1 MIKAV
6 VNKRVTLTADVGSV
20 VYISEGQ
27 FAALQGKVES
37 YKEEAKAVEEVIE
50 ESKKEVIE
58 ESKQEVIEKPKQE
71 SKKPTSKKTSSKGK
85 KG

>member
-6 VNKRVTLTADVGSV
+6 VTKRVALTADVGSV

-27 FAALQGKVES
+27 FAALQGKVEP
-37 YKEEAKAVEEVIE
+37 YKEEAKAVEEVKE
-50 ESKKEVIE
+50 EIKEDPR
-58 ESKQEVIEKPKQE
+58 QEPEKPAA
-71 SKKPTSKKTSSKGK
+71 KKTSKGK

>member
-6 VNKRVTLTADVGSV
+6 VTKRVALTADVGSV

-27 FAALQGKVES
+27 FAALQGKVEP
-37 YKEEAKAVEEVIE
+37 YKEEAKAVEEVKE
-50 ESKKEVIE
+50 EP
-58 ESKQEVIEKPKQE
+58 KQEVKQEPEKPAA
-71 SKKPTSKKTSSKGK
+71 KKTSKGK

>member
-6 VNKRVTLTADVGSV
+6 VTKRVALTADVGSV

-27 FAALQGKVES
+27 FAALQGKVEP
-37 YKEEAKAVEEVIE
+37 YKEEAKAVEEVKE
-50 ESKKEVIE
+50 EIKEE
-58 ESKQEVIEKPKQE
+58 PEKPAA
-71 SKKPTSKKTSSKGK
+71 KKTSKGK

>member
-6 VNKRVTLTADVGSV
+6 VTKRVALTADIGSV

-27 FAALQGKVES
+27 FAALQGKVEP
-37 YKEEAKAVEEVIE
+37 YKEEAKAVEEVKE
-50 ESKKEVIE
+50 E
-58 ESKQEVIEKPKQE
+58 PKQE
-71 SKKPTSKKTSSKGK
+71 PEKPAAKKTSKGR

>member
-6 VNKRVTLTADVGSV
+6 VTKRVALTADVGSV

-27 FAALQGKVES
+27 FAALQGKVEP
-37 YKEEAKAVEEVIE
+37 YKEEAKAVEEVKE
-50 ESKKEVIE
+50 E
-58 ESKQEVIEKPKQE
+58 PKQE
-71 SKKPTSKKTSSKGK
+71 PDKPAAKKTSKGK

>member
-6 VNKRVTLTADVGSV
+6 VTKRVALTADVGSV

-27 FAALQGKVES
+27 FAALQGKVEP

-50 ESKKEVIE
+50 EIKEE
-58 ESKQEVIEKPKQE
+58 PKHEPEKPAA
-71 SKKPTSKKTSSKGK
+71 KKTSSKGK

>member
-6 VNKRVTLTADVGSV
+6 VTKRVALTADVGSV

-27 FAALQGKVES
+27 FAALQGKVEP
-37 YKEEAKAVEEVIE
+37 YKEEAKAVEEVKE
-50 ESKKEVIE
+50 EIKEE
-58 ESKQEVIEKPKQE
+58 PKQDPKQE
-71 SKKPTSKKTSSKGK
+71 PKQEPEKPAAKKTSKGK

>member
-6 VNKRVTLTADVGSV
+6 VTKRVALTADVGSV

-27 FAALQGKVES
+27 FAALQGKVEP
-37 YKEEAKAVEEVIE
+37 YKEEAKAVEEVKE
-50 ESKKEVIE
+50 EI
-58 ESKQEVIEKPKQE
+58 KQEPKQE
-71 SKKPTSKKTSSKGK
+71 PEKPAAKKTSKGK

>member
-6 VNKRVTLTADVGSV
+6 VTKRVSLTADVGSV

-27 FAALQGKVES
+27 FAALQGKVEP

-50 ESKKEVIE
+50 EIKEE
-58 ESKQEVIEKPKQE
+58 PKHEPEKPAA
-71 SKKPTSKKTSSKGK
+71 KKTSSKGK

>member
-6 VNKRVTLTADVGSV
+6 VTKRVALTADVGSV

-27 FAALQGKVES
+27 FTALQGKVEP
-37 YKEEAKAVEEVIE
+37 YKEEAKAVEEVKE
-50 ESKKEVIE
+50 EIKEE
-58 ESKQEVIEKPKQE
+58 PKQE
-71 SKKPTSKKTSSKGK
+71 IKEEPKQEPEKPAAKKTSKGK

>member
-6 VNKRVTLTADVGSV
+6 VTKRVALTTDVGSV

-27 FAALQGKVES
+27 FAALQGKVEP
-37 YKEEAKAVEEVIE
+37 YKEEDKAVEEVKE
-50 ESKKEVIE
+50 EIKEE
-58 ESKQEVIEKPKQE
+58 PKQE
-71 SKKPTSKKTSSKGK
+71 PEKPAAKKTSKGK

>member
-6 VNKRVTLTADVGSV
+6 VTKRVALTADVGSV

-27 FAALQGKVES
+27 FAALQGKVEP
-37 YKEEAKAVEEVIE
+37 YKEEAKAVEEVKE
-50 ESKKEVIE
+50 EVKEEIKE
-58 ESKQEVIEKPKQE
+58 EPEKPAA
-71 SKKPTSKKTSSKGK
+71 KKTSKGK

>member
-6 VNKRVTLTADVGSV
+6 VTKRVTLTADVGSV

-27 FAALQGKVES
+27 FAALQGKVEP
-37 YKEEAKAVEEVIE
+37 YKEEAKAVEEVKE
-50 ESKKEVIE
+50 EIKEE
-58 ESKQEVIEKPKQE
+58 PKQE
-71 SKKPTSKKTSSKGK
+71 PEKPAAKKTSKGK

>member
-6 VNKRVTLTADVGSV
+6 VTKRVSLTADVGSV

-27 FAALQGKVES
+27 FAALQGKVEP
-37 YKEEAKAVEEVIE
+37 YKEEAKAVEEAIE
-50 ESKKEVIE
+50 EIKEEPKE
-58 ESKQEVIEKPKQE
+58 EPEKPAA
-71 SKKPTSKKTSSKGK
+71 KKTSSKGK

>member
-6 VNKRVTLTADVGSV
+6 VTKRVALTADVGSV

-27 FAALQGKVES
+27 FAALQGKVEP
-37 YKEEAKAVEEVIE
+37 YKEEAKAVEEVKE
-50 ESKKEVIE
+50 EVKEE
-58 ESKQEVIEKPKQE
+58 PEKPAA
-71 SKKPTSKKTSSKGK
+71 KKTSKGK

>member
-6 VNKRVTLTADVGSV
+6 VTKRVALTADVGSV

-27 FAALQGKVES
+27 FAALQGKVEP

-50 ESKKEVIE
+50 EIKEEPKE
-58 ESKQEVIEKPKQE
+58 EPEKPAA
-71 SKKPTSKKTSSKGK
+71 KKTSSKGK

>member
-6 VNKRVTLTADVGSV
+6 VTKRVALTADVGSV

-27 FAALQGKVES
+27 FAALQGKVEP
-37 YKEEAKAVEEVIE
+37 YKEEAKAVEEVKE
-50 ESKKEVIE
+50 EIKEE
-58 ESKQEVIEKPKQE
+58 PKQE
-71 SKKPTSKKTSSKGK
+71 PQKPAAKKTSKGK